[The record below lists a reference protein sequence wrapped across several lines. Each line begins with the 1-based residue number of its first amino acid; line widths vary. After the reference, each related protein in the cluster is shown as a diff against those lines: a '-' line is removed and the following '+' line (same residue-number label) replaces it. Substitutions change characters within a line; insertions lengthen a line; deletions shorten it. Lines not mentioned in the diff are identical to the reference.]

1 MADEAAVA
9 LDAKA
14 LQLRELGADLGKIAA
29 QCGFSTPAQAKRAIE
44 RAQKRQGDMF
54 DPVLL
59 RRLEMGRLERIR
71 QKVYAKAVNGDLEAA
86 KEAREIG
93 ATLLRLAGEGDDAEG
108 GVEAEFMKSV
118 AALHLDD
125 RDAGLVANGR
135 SLARSIDALASCT
148 DPQFRSKAADANSKL
163 TPILRELG
171 ATPASRG
178 EVVVAG
184 VAARAVKAA
193 DAELDALMAE

>member
-1 MADEAAVA
+1 MTAERVA
-9 LDAKA
+9 QESKA
-14 LQLRELGADLGKIAA
+14 LQLRELGADFSKIAE
-29 QCGFSTPAQAKRAIE
+29 QCGFRTVAQAKAAVE

-59 RRLEMGRLERIR
+59 RRLEMGRLERMR
-71 QKVYAKAVNGDLEAA
+71 QNVYAKGVKGDLAAA

-93 ATLLRLAGEGDDAEG
+93 AALLRLAGVGLDPEG
-108 GVEAEFMKSV
+108 GVEAEFMRSV
-118 AALHLDD
+118 AALDLGPE
-125 RDAGLVANGR
+125 DAGLIANGR
-135 SLARSIDALASCT
+135 SLARSIDALASCS

-178 EVVVAG
+178 EVG
-184 VAARAVKAA
+184 IAAKAA
-193 DAELDALMAE
+193 KISGPALDALDQMMAE